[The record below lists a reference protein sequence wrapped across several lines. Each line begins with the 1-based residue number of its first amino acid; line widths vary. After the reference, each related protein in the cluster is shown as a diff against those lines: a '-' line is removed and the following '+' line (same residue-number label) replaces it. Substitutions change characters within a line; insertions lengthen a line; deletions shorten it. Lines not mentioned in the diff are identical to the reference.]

1 MCVHWSGELVYRY
14 IMSRSRQREWRE
26 TKRKRKKLSILIS
39 TWSTFLSPVR
49 LHRLHR
55 QREVSRRAPGLQEDA
70 HRVHERATGGAGE
83 GVPLQPL
90 PVQAAAGGD
99 GQPAQPPGEAD
110 QDLVPEPEDEAEEG
124 RESAGPRHHHHQQQ
138 HHLHHHLLFFTPVLP
153 LRPGQPHSVEPGL
166 CPSGRGL
173 PAGLP
178 SAQVPTAAGVP
189 DTILQISGCRL
200 HARPAV

>member
-1 MCVHWSGELVYRY
+1 
-14 IMSRSRQREWRE
+14 MSNRD
-26 TKRKRKKLSILIS
+26 
-39 TWSTFLSPVR
+39 
-49 LHRLHR
+49 
-55 QREVSRRAPGLQEDA
+55 PGLQEDA
-70 HRVHERATGGAGE
+70 HGVHERATGGAGE

-124 RESAGPRHHHHQQQ
+124 RESAGP
-138 HHLHHHLLFFTPVLP
+138 HHLLLLTPVLP

-166 CPSGRGL
+166 CPTGRGL

-178 SAQVPTAAGVP
+178 SAQVPTTPEPAGVHGR
-189 DTILQISGCRL
+189 ILQISSSRL
-200 HARPAV
+200 HARPAA